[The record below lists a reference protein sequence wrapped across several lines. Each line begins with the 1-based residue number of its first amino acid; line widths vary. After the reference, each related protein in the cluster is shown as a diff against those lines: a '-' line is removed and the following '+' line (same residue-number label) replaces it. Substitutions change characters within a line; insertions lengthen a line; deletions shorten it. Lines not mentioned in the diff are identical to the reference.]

1 MKLQQFLF
9 FQPVQRITKYQLLLK
24 DLLSCSSESG
34 GEIKEGLEVC
44 LNVPKKAN
52 DALHL
57 SLLEGCDLSH
67 EALGEVVLQESFQ
80 VWDPKNVIIRKAK
93 DRHIFLFELYLV
105 FSKEVKDSNGKS
117 KYIYKS
123 RLLTSEMGVTDHI
136 EGDECKFA
144 TWTGRTPMAE
154 NKVVLKVLIGPSL
167 MHIKNHIFSGKWQQ

>member
-1 MKLQQFLF
+1 M
-9 FQPVQRITKYQLLLK
+9 
-24 DLLSCSSESG
+24 
-34 GEIKEGLEVC
+34 
-44 LNVPKKAN
+44 NVPKKAN

-105 FSKEVKDSNGKS
+105 FSKEIKDSNGKS

-123 RLLTSEMGVTDHI
+123 RLLVSMKKLKKNPYGYAKEKSWMVI
-136 EGDECKFA
+136 L
-144 TWTGRTPMAE
+144 
-154 NKVVLKVLIGPSL
+154 NKLRLLIS
-167 MHIKNHIFSGKWQQ
+167 K